1 MGWRERAREEQ
12 EEGYEFMRRMGF
24 TPFSEKKARAEAAEN
39 NRRPVEPEVGVW
51 DTNLTRRTQSA
62 INPTAVTDPLYD
74 AALRKAENDMPLVDR
89 QSRTRALLEQT
100 ARDINSQKADA
111 YTNSYRNGK
120 TISNDFGNERIK
132 EMNDTK
138 SGYLL
143 DNYMSGGANFM
154 GGLANVPLA
163 LGDIVTGGKFD
174 WDNTDIRKNP
184 TANIDL
190 LNEAM
195 YEADK
200 DGTPLPKFAGDLAQS
215 AGQLVPQMLIGA
227 GTGLGTELMAAGV
240 FGNEYKQNRKD
251 DMSVLASA
259 ANAGLKAGSEYVT
272 EKLLGVLGKGAFKTV
287 SKIAPKVTS
296 NPIWTKFAN
305 SYGGKI
311 AEGFTGEFAEEAVQ
325 EPISLLIDKITGKE
339 VSEEDIKN
347 LPQNMLYSGLLGG
360 ITGGAVS
367 GVAGLP
373 HIGLNKRIEET
384 GKQFNN
390 TDTVNSIVSKGLE
403 SDKKGGFYR
412 TAEALKKKLDTNQK
426 ITDYEVGN
434 LIFNADEQTIDRL
447 YNPMGENGE
456 KQYNAQLKRRQS
468 AQNGEVQQGDF
479 EQEFGYYYR
488 AGKDD
493 VPYDKVPEYA
503 GERSMDDVARAGAY
517 YSGQNDMQAEADTL
531 GTETNARRFYENVD
545 KVFKGEISE
554 REVIKIGKTPQILQ
568 DYGAKDL
575 PITINQSTMYKIAY
589 PKDYFGAKD
598 QGHNLGIPSLK
609 RLPSQIADPVA
620 ILKSKSQDNSL
631 VLLTAW
637 KDTNKY
643 PVIVP
648 LHLDKN
654 SIIGM
659 SNDIVSAYGKQNF
672 NALLTDEKGNST
684 VLYTK
689 NNEDI
694 HQLLQSGLQLPGVVS
709 DDTLINK
716 IISQDGENV
725 NNIVNWD
732 INGAKGS
739 GEYIGTVENN
749 GKRFA
754 RVKMQNGK
762 TADIDMAFVSDVD
775 NVDNVVADTKN
786 VPSDTK
792 NVYSDTEKAV
802 SKSESKT
809 STTEKTASAA
819 ERNIS
824 PRVTKKQ
831 RRFFDKL
838 SKVINTPIEFVDS
851 IKSPS
856 GQAANGAY
864 VNGKIILAED
874 SDRPLIEV
882 AKHEITHML
891 KENAPKEYAAYESY
905 AIEAL
910 KKNGRYDDLYREYSE
925 LYGTDNESA
934 INEELAA
941 DATQMFLT
949 DEAAINELAQ
959 ENPSLAKKF
968 LDCIR
973 GFIEKIKSIFADGG
987 IDEVTASFET
997 EQLKHAEKLWIKAIA
1012 AAEKGQSGNSESKYM
1027 FAGKNAATADLSAL
1041 ATAEKM
1047 EQSGSTPE
1055 EIWTETG
1062 WSKGQDGKWRFE
1074 IDDSNFKIKA
1084 DNLAEIHRNY
1094 KEIAQKENLIYRLE
1108 NMSEQE
1114 RKNRELGFT
1123 LLGLDEKYKTVDD
1136 EISKLK
1142 QDISELSKD
1151 KKTEIINGAIGYDL
1165 SDLVE
1170 GYALFEAYPD
1180 LKNVQVLISNSNE
1193 LGKDNRGEWNRKNNT
1208 ICLNGDYS
1216 VEEIE
1221 STLLHEIQHAI
1232 QSKEGFA
1239 RGATPEYWQSKIY
1252 NVYNDKQFNK
1262 DAKTL
1267 YKNTAGEIEARDVQT
1282 RRNMTAEER
1291 RNTFPESMKKRDDAV
1306 FADDSVYSSDYV
1318 GKNKYGIEVY
1328 ETSDDV
1334 KKLSYQERMQRFV
1347 DIMENQYSG
1356 RTAKFTRNGHTY
1368 YARFEAGDIRKNVYG
1383 DKRSDKKGWRS
1394 KINVGADG
1402 NVFELVENATYER
1415 SEAEKGKSTK
1425 AHKNIK
1431 YWDYFIKT
1439 VQIDN
1444 KVFDL
1449 VANVRKTTDN
1459 QYVYSLQLN
1468 ENKKTIASPPLGT
1481 ENSSLNRVL
1490 NATVNNS
1497 ITENGGNVNSEIKFS
1512 LKKPV
1517 EETKD
1522 LIAVHNLTPE
1532 KLKGILELGGF
1543 PVPSIA
1549 IIKADMEHS
1558 GYGDISVLF
1567 GKDTIDPESDS
1578 RNDVFSADAYTSRF
1592 PQIDIKLK
1600 NGELKKIADRL
1611 NTSVSMLEANEFS
1624 RSTKEDIIS
1633 DLKGNRNARETFLKE
1648 NEIKVEPVLR
1658 MPEYTKSVHK
1668 RKAVSDFIARKDVT
1682 FEKLVNDDTV
1692 REEYMSA
1699 IKTAFGERKSM
1710 SGVPLAEKWCT
1721 MITEILDKCKNDRF
1735 LFETEEK
1742 RFNTDKSIANNT
1754 AVPVEDAYS
1763 YIDGVDNAISDYGAE
1778 FDVWLNEL
1786 VEPAIGE
1793 KYVRKDIE
1801 AYKNNGDRRSFN
1813 EMHDAYTLENIVK
1826 NMSRGTNNE
1835 SGFGPAGIGELRAA
1849 TSTRFGSIGD
1859 VRAAKS
1865 KIQNL
1870 TDEQIQNIYEAAT
1883 EKLSEVRSELYKYHQ
1898 YKSGIDLNN
1907 VVETIKD
1914 AFVQYTDEN
1923 DVIEYLKEYY
1933 PKAPK
1938 STFDMVIDLKKTL
1951 ENLPVKY
1958 FEAKPHRA
1966 IGFDEVKAVVV
1977 PDDIDSSL
1985 KQELNNAG
1993 LNVIE
1998 YEKGNSRSR
2007 VDAVNSVDDIKFQLR
2022 RQESLERQ
2030 NEKLRAINDSLREQ
2044 FYLTEGVKVNRKQ
2057 IDTAARKFLA
2067 DIHSKAD
2074 KSEFSE
2080 RLAGIYDT
2088 LANSNYD
2095 NEAYTAAM
2103 YELEKLTSDALHK
2116 SETIDDTLY
2125 KQYADLREHIRTTG
2139 ITANE
2144 SAKSDFGGKEDW
2156 NDFRK
2161 SNFGRIKIVNDGLPV
2176 DVFYK
2181 ELSEMYP
2188 EWFSDEIQTQS
2199 DQLIRIANVLD
2210 GIKPVYENPY
2220 LMDIDE
2226 MSKTAAYELFT
2237 EFFGMGDQTTFADR
2251 KQAQMNNLKIKTK
2264 SQIAGLRQEYKTRNT
2279 KNILAQREK
2288 YQEHIRKL
2296 IDERDEKIKEIK
2308 LADSMH
2314 YGAEI
2319 ANLKRTYNDK
2329 MKGQAEHYKGRI
2341 SDTIARK
2348 NEKIEEVRQYYQ
2360 ERIDRLKT
2368 LKNARIALE
2377 HDRYTQYKEKT
2388 KERAAVREF
2397 KKKIKKDWYALSDML
2412 LKPTDKKHIPE
2423 KMRDAIAN
2431 VLNTID
2437 IRSGFKNKDGTDT
2450 KVALKLNNLYDKF
2463 KSFEQNPDTE
2473 SMLEV
2478 MNPDFFAN
2486 FEELKKSFNGNEI
2499 TIQDMTSKQLE
2510 QVAGIIRDVKH
2521 CVQNANR
2528 SFADKQKRD
2537 ISEIVKAII
2546 SDLRTKG
2553 VRVDKGKFDWSS
2565 DVKGKFKDIEFG
2577 MLTPLSFAHQ
2587 LGENFEGVYW
2597 QMRKGLNEKVR
2608 MIKTAT
2614 DYLADIKK
2622 RYKINI
2628 KNISG
2633 KKAERINFT
2642 VESGERISMNKAE
2655 IMSLYLLN
2663 KREQGQKHIYG
2674 GGITLEPEI
2683 EYVKEGKKKVAKIK
2697 AEKRPVQVTE
2707 RDVRNITGTLSENE
2721 RAFADMLGKFLSED
2735 CSEWGNEV
2743 SMKLYG
2749 YKKFVEQ
2756 FYFPLNSDKNYLV
2769 ERFNNADDIASIKNM
2784 GFTKQ
2789 TNAFANNPVII
2800 SDVFD
2805 VFCRHVDD
2813 MSTYGALALPVND
2826 FQRIYN
2832 FKDKSVSLKG
2842 EIESA
2847 YGAAA
2852 KKYITDFMRSVNGM
2866 STKSMTGTL
2875 PSKLVGNVKAA
2886 AVGWNLRVVIQQPTA
2901 ILRATSMID
2910 AKYFVQNVKNI
2921 SVEEMQKHSAIALYK
2936 SWGNYSLDMGRQV
2949 KEVITDEFSV
2959 ADKIK
2964 EAGMWGAGK
2973 ADDVTWSVIFNAVK
2987 NEIADTRKD
2996 LSVGSKAYWE
3006 AVEDRFDRIID
3017 ETQVVD
3023 SVFHR
3028 SALMRNEDGLMRQ
3041 IMSFMG
3047 EPTQSYNM
3055 VRRSAYDLYKNATP
3069 ENKRKVLRAVSAFAV
3084 TTVVNSAIKSIVD
3097 SIRDD
3102 DDEKN
3107 FLEKWFKY
3115 FISGLWQEPF
3125 SMIPIV
3131 KDIVSIAQGYNVD
3144 RMDMSGIADIIS
3156 SVTRAIKGGQTAGY
3170 SGFDIILSAV
3180 NASGIGAKNMF
3191 RELKSVE
3198 KMIIGSAEKVGAD
3211 TDWIEYNLLK
3221 AKFNIN
3227 NSKNRTKF
3235 YAQLYEAYD
3244 KGMEKGDLS
3253 TAKRI
3258 LEDMVLHGIPVSG
3271 AVRNLDS
3278 RDKKA
3283 LSKDKELVKIV
3294 EKAKTDKMAA
3304 VGMLSEFEKKNEGRY
3319 DDKIVEAAIKMIQ
3332 KGISDVNYTPE
3343 DIYKTKQT
3351 NPKKALEMYYTLIEL
3366 GFYKRED
3373 LDIALEII
3381 KRRKAR
3387 Q

>member
-62 INPTAVTDPLYD
+62 INPDAVTDPLYD
-74 AALRKAENDMPLVDR
+74 AALRKAENDMSLADR

-111 YTNSYRNGK
+111 YTNLYRDGK

-174 WDNTDIRKNP
+174 WDNKDIRKNP

-287 SKIAPKVTS
+287 SKIAPKVIS
-296 NPIWTKFAN
+296 NPVWTKFAN

-792 NVYSDTEKAV
+792 NVYSDTENGVSDTEKAV

-824 PRVTKKQ
+824 PRVTKKE
-831 RRFFDKL
+831 REFFDKL
-838 SKVINTPIEFVDS
+838 SKAINTPIEFVDS

-959 ENPSLAKKF
+959 ENPGLAKKF

-973 GFIEKIKSIFADGG
+973 GFIEKIKRLFADGG

-997 EQLKHAEKLWIKAIA
+997 EQLKNAEKLWIKAIA
-1012 AAEKGQSGNSESKYM
+1012 AAEQGQSGN
-1027 FAGKNAATADLSAL
+1027 
-1041 ATAEKM
+1041 
-1047 EQSGSTPE
+1047 
-1055 EIWTETG
+1055 
-1062 WSKGQDGKWRFE
+1062 
-1074 IDDSNFKIKA
+1074 
-1084 DNLAEIHRNY
+1084 
-1094 KEIAQKENLIYRLE
+1094 
-1108 NMSEQE
+1108 
-1114 RKNRELGFT
+1114 
-1123 LLGLDEKYKTVDD
+1123 
-1136 EISKLK
+1136 
-1142 QDISELSKD
+1142 
-1151 KKTEIINGAIGYDL
+1151 
-1165 SDLVE
+1165 
-1170 GYALFEAYPD
+1170 
-1180 LKNVQVLISNSNE
+1180 
-1193 LGKDNRGEWNRKNNT
+1193 
-1208 ICLNGDYS
+1208 
-1216 VEEIE
+1216 
-1221 STLLHEIQHAI
+1221 
-1232 QSKEGFA
+1232 
-1239 RGATPEYWQSKIY
+1239 
-1252 NVYNDKQFNK
+1252 NK
-1262 DAKTL
+1262 
-1267 YKNTAGEIEARDVQT
+1267 
-1282 RRNMTAEER
+1282 
-1291 RNTFPESMKKRDDAV
+1291 
-1306 FADDSVYSSDYV
+1306 
-1318 GKNKYGIEVY
+1318 
-1328 ETSDDV
+1328 
-1334 KKLSYQERMQRFV
+1334 
-1347 DIMENQYSG
+1347 
-1356 RTAKFTRNGHTY
+1356 
-1368 YARFEAGDIRKNVYG
+1368 
-1383 DKRSDKKGWRS
+1383 
-1394 KINVGADG
+1394 
-1402 NVFELVENATYER
+1402 
-1415 SEAEKGKSTK
+1415 
-1425 AHKNIK
+1425 
-1431 YWDYFIKT
+1431 
-1439 VQIDN
+1439 
-1444 KVFDL
+1444 
-1449 VANVRKTTDN
+1449 
-1459 QYVYSLQLN
+1459 
-1468 ENKKTIASPPLGT
+1468 
-1481 ENSSLNRVL
+1481 
-1490 NATVNNS
+1490 
-1497 ITENGGNVNSEIKFS
+1497 NGGNVNSETKFS

-1522 LIAVHNLTPE
+1522 LIAVHNLNE
-1532 KLKGILELGGF
+1532 SKLTNAFELGGL
-1543 PVPSIA
+1543 VMPSIA
-1549 IIKADMEHS
+1549 ITKSDFGHE
-1558 GYGDISVLF
+1558 GFGDITLIFDKS
-1567 GKDTIDPESDS
+1567 TIDPELNEDN
-1578 RNDVFSADAYTSRF
+1578 RIYGGDAYTPMF
-1592 PQIDIKLK
+1592 PTVINKPNEASIKAL
-1600 NGELKKIADRL
+1600 ADRL
-1611 NTSVSMLEANEFS
+1611 GTSVSQLTANYFDEVSTDDAARKLGNDIKVKEAFARENGLTVTPVLRDAEIKCPYNRSEKVKRFIMEHTFAEIVNNPDTAEEYITSILGEETPNEPRFKKKMRENYARSAREDINNARNNDEKYNILEKMYNNDVLVAQGKGVKFEDDYSYRDGLDNLVDEHKDEYDKYVRMLAEGVMGGKYIRNDKDIFTSNGNRRGFDALHEEYNIENVLNKMKSELQKGQSSLFTGSQNVRGAATKEFNDIQDLKEDSGRLKNLSDDEVESIRNEFS
-1624 RSTKEDIIS
+1624 DRLYNIIQEAIKGTRYDSLMALDDFSDVIIESLNKSDTTEQFEKNLRKYGKGYNITPKITKDITSLIT
-1633 DLKGNRNARETFLKE
+1633 DMRNA
-1648 NEIKVEPVLR
+1648 
-1658 MPEYTKSVHK
+1658 
-1668 RKAVSDFIARKDVT
+1668 
-1682 FEKLVNDDTV
+1682 
-1692 REEYMSA
+1692 
-1699 IKTAFGERKSM
+1699 
-1710 SGVPLAEKWCT
+1710 
-1721 MITEILDKCKNDRF
+1721 
-1735 LFETEEK
+1735 
-1742 RFNTDKSIANNT
+1742 
-1754 AVPVEDAYS
+1754 
-1763 YIDGVDNAISDYGAE
+1763 
-1778 FDVWLNEL
+1778 
-1786 VEPAIGE
+1786 
-1793 KYVRKDIE
+1793 
-1801 AYKNNGDRRSFN
+1801 
-1813 EMHDAYTLENIVK
+1813 
-1826 NMSRGTNNE
+1826 
-1835 SGFGPAGIGELRAA
+1835 
-1849 TSTRFGSIGD
+1849 
-1859 VRAAKS
+1859 
-1865 KIQNL
+1865 
-1870 TDEQIQNIYEAAT
+1870 
-1883 EKLSEVRSELYKYHQ
+1883 
-1898 YKSGIDLNN
+1898 
-1907 VVETIKD
+1907 
-1914 AFVQYTDEN
+1914 
-1923 DVIEYLKEYY
+1923 
-1933 PKAPK
+1933 
-1938 STFDMVIDLKKTL
+1938 
-1951 ENLPVKY
+1951 PVKY
-1958 FEAKPHRA
+1958 FEAKPRRA
-1966 IGFDEVKAVVV
+1966 VGFDEVKAAVV
-1977 PDDIDSSL
+1977 PNDTSEKIKQRL
-1985 KQELNNAG
+1985 KNAG
-1993 LNVIE
+1993 VRVIE

-2044 FYLTEGVKVNRKQ
+2044 FYLTEGIKVNRKQ
-2057 IDTAARKFLA
+2057 IDTATRKFLR

-2080 RLAGIYDT
+2080 RLVRIYDT

-2144 SAKSDFGGKEDW
+2144 SAKSDFGSKEDW

-2423 KMRDAIAN
+2423 VMQKAVADFLGA
-2431 VLNTID
+2431 VD
-2437 IRSGFKNKDGTDT
+2437 IRSNLDDT
-2450 KVALKLNNLYDKF
+2450 KINTKLNNLYIDFTKF
-2463 KSFEQNPDTE
+2463 EENPDTANVFE
-2473 SMLEV
+2473 MFSPEFIPRLEKFV
-2478 MNPDFFAN
+2478 YS
-2486 FEELKKSFNGNEI
+2486 LNEKPT
-2499 TIQDMTSKQLE
+2499 TIRDMTSEQLKE
-2510 QVAGIIRDVKH
+2510 LAKFTKMIRTN
-2521 CVQNANR
+2521 VQNANKSFVSSR
-2528 SFADKQKRD
+2528 SISDMAESA
-2537 ISEIVKAII
+2537 ISELKSVPRSNTPTTSTHAKA
-2546 SDLRTKG
+2546 RNA
-2553 VRVDKGKFDWSS
+2553 
-2565 DVKGKFKDIEFG
+2565 IEFIKKG
-2577 MLTPLSFAHQ
+2577 DMNMLTPLSFFKQ
-2587 LGENFEGVYW
+2587 LGGTYFNVYW
-2597 QMRKGLNEKVR
+2597 GLRKGLDKKIRLIEQTR
-2608 MIKTAT
+2608 IF
-2614 DYLADIKK
+2614 LADARGQYSIDISK
-2622 RYKINI
+2622 
-2628 KNISG
+2628 ISG
-2633 KKAERINFT
+2633 KKAPVFEFKIAEGGKLT
-2642 VESGERISMNKAE
+2642 MNKAH

-2663 KREQGQKHIYG
+2663 KREQAQMHIYG
-2674 GGITLEPEI
+2674 GGITFEDKTIKYEKKEIIYEDGNKGVTIYAKENTDDVSAVKVKPED
-2683 EYVKEGKKKVAKIK
+2683 VNKII
-2697 AEKRPVQVTE
+2697 
-2707 RDVRNITGTLSENE
+2707 NTLSDKEKL
-2721 RAFADMLGKFLSED
+2721 FADLLGKFLSED
-2735 CSEWGNEV
+2735 CAEWGNEV
-2743 SMKLYG
+2743 SLMMLG
-2749 YKKFVEQ
+2749 YKKFGEN
-2756 FYFPLNSDKNYLV
+2756 FYFPINTDRNYLV
-2769 ERFNNADDIASIKNM
+2769 ERFNNDDILGSISSM

-2789 TNAFANNPVII
+2789 TNEFANNPII
-2800 SDVFD
+2800 VGDIFD

-2813 MSTYGALALPVND
+2813 MSTYASLAAPVSD
-2826 FQRIYN
+2826 LQRIYN
-2832 FKDKSVSLKG
+2832 YKTKTSNMKV
-2842 EIESA
+2842 EIENA
-2847 YGAAA
+2847 YGKAA
-2852 KKYITDFMRSVNGM
+2852 KKYLVDFIKDVNGI
-2866 STKSMTGTL
+2866 SSRSITGTL

-2901 ILRATSMID
+2901 IFRATSMVD
-2910 AKYFVQNVKNI
+2910 AKYFTQNTKNI
-2921 SVEEMQKHSAIALYK
+2921 SVERMKEHSAIALYK
-2936 SWGNYSLDMGRQV
+2936 SWGNYSLDMGRQI
-2949 KEVITDEFSV
+2949 KEVITDDISTI
-2959 ADKIK
+2959 DKIK
-2964 EAGMWGAGK
+2964 EAGMWAAGK
-2973 ADDVTWSVIFNAVK
+2973 ADDLTWSVIFNAVE
-2987 NEIADTRKD
+2987 NEIQDTRKD

-3006 AVEDRFDRIID
+3006 AVEDRFDHVID

-3028 SALMRNEDGLMRQ
+3028 SALMRNEDGLVRQ

-3047 EPTQSYNM
+3047 ESTQSYNM
-3055 VRRSAYDLYKNATP
+3055 VRRSAYDLYKHATP
-3069 ENKRKVLRAVSAFAV
+3069 ENKRKVLRAVSAFVV

-3097 SIRDD
+3097 SMRDD

-3115 FISGLWQEPF
+3115 FISGVWQEPF

-3294 EKAKTDKMAA
+3294 EKAKTDKTAA

-3351 NPKKALEMYYTLIEL
+3351 NPEKALEMYYTLIEL
-3366 GFYKRED
+3366 GFYERED

>member
-1 MGWRERAREEQ
+1 MGWKERQEQAQQRLDERYGLTSWEERKQ
-12 EEGYEFMRRMGF
+12 
-24 TPFSEKKARAEAAEN
+24 AAQAAGII
-39 NRRPVEPEVGVW
+39 RRPVEPEVGAW
-51 DTNLTRRTQSA
+51 DTSLTRRTQSA
-62 INPTAVTDPLYD
+62 INPAAVTDPLYD
-74 AALRKAENDMPLVDR
+74 AALRKAEEEQKQEQERAKWYDVIGTDLMSGIARSNASLMSGLTYFTGQEYSPFKKLSDYYNEQSDIWENNSQSNYETRGNDIL
-89 QSRTRALLEQT
+89 SRSSDFVTKTVGQAIPDTVYSLASATSKAAKGAADIANYGKTAVQKTIESLAKSPSFWNTFVKEGGEQGQRALEDGANPFVAAMSAVGTGIGNGAIEIGSGIEGKAGELPTWKNLLRSSAEEGGEEVAQGALSNLIAKAAYDIDAPFFSIKDDT
-100 ARDINSQKADA
+100 AVINPVRAAQEFAGGAIAGGIMSAPRTAA
-111 YTNSYRNGK
+111 YSISSRMRNGK
-120 TISNDFGNERIK
+120 NLNNTFQSEDSQQNVKTERIS
-132 EMNDTK
+132 T
-138 SGYLL
+138 
-143 DNYMSGGANFM
+143 NF
-154 GGLANVPLA
+154 
-163 LGDIVTGGKFD
+163 
-174 WDNTDIRKNP
+174 
-184 TANIDL
+184 
-190 LNEAM
+190 
-195 YEADK
+195 
-200 DGTPLPKFAGDLAQS
+200 
-215 AGQLVPQMLIGA
+215 
-227 GTGLGTELMAAGV
+227 
-240 FGNEYKQNRKD
+240 
-251 DMSVLASA
+251 
-259 ANAGLKAGSEYVT
+259 
-272 EKLLGVLGKGAFKTV
+272 
-287 SKIAPKVTS
+287 
-296 NPIWTKFAN
+296 
-305 SYGGKI
+305 
-311 AEGFTGEFAEEAVQ
+311 
-325 EPISLLIDKITGKE
+325 
-339 VSEEDIKN
+339 
-347 LPQNMLYSGLLGG
+347 
-360 ITGGAVS
+360 
-367 GVAGLP
+367 
-373 HIGLNKRIEET
+373 
-384 GKQFNN
+384 
-390 TDTVNSIVSKGLE
+390 
-403 SDKKGGFYR
+403 
-412 TAEALKKKLDTNQK
+412 
-426 ITDYEVGN
+426 
-434 LIFNADEQTIDRL
+434 
-447 YNPMGENGE
+447 GENGE

-468 AQNGEVQQGDF
+468 AQGGTVQQGNF

-716 IISQDGENV
+716 IISQDGGKV

-792 NVYSDTEKAV
+792 NVYSDTENGVSDTEKAV

-819 ERNIS
+819 KRNIS
-824 PRVTKKQ
+824 PRVTKKE
-831 RRFFDKL
+831 REFFDKL
-838 SKVINTPIEFVDS
+838 SKAINTPIEFVDS

-959 ENPSLAKKF
+959 ENPGLAKKF

-973 GFIEKIKSIFADGG
+973 GFIEKIKSLFADGG

-997 EQLKHAEKLWIKAIA
+997 EQLKNAEKLWIKAIA
-1012 AAEKGQSGNSESKYM
+1012 AAEQGQSGN
-1027 FAGKNAATADLSAL
+1027 
-1041 ATAEKM
+1041 
-1047 EQSGSTPE
+1047 
-1055 EIWTETG
+1055 
-1062 WSKGQDGKWRFE
+1062 
-1074 IDDSNFKIKA
+1074 
-1084 DNLAEIHRNY
+1084 
-1094 KEIAQKENLIYRLE
+1094 
-1108 NMSEQE
+1108 
-1114 RKNRELGFT
+1114 
-1123 LLGLDEKYKTVDD
+1123 
-1136 EISKLK
+1136 
-1142 QDISELSKD
+1142 
-1151 KKTEIINGAIGYDL
+1151 
-1165 SDLVE
+1165 
-1170 GYALFEAYPD
+1170 
-1180 LKNVQVLISNSNE
+1180 
-1193 LGKDNRGEWNRKNNT
+1193 
-1208 ICLNGDYS
+1208 
-1216 VEEIE
+1216 
-1221 STLLHEIQHAI
+1221 
-1232 QSKEGFA
+1232 
-1239 RGATPEYWQSKIY
+1239 
-1252 NVYNDKQFNK
+1252 NK
-1262 DAKTL
+1262 
-1267 YKNTAGEIEARDVQT
+1267 
-1282 RRNMTAEER
+1282 
-1291 RNTFPESMKKRDDAV
+1291 
-1306 FADDSVYSSDYV
+1306 
-1318 GKNKYGIEVY
+1318 
-1328 ETSDDV
+1328 
-1334 KKLSYQERMQRFV
+1334 
-1347 DIMENQYSG
+1347 
-1356 RTAKFTRNGHTY
+1356 
-1368 YARFEAGDIRKNVYG
+1368 
-1383 DKRSDKKGWRS
+1383 
-1394 KINVGADG
+1394 
-1402 NVFELVENATYER
+1402 
-1415 SEAEKGKSTK
+1415 
-1425 AHKNIK
+1425 
-1431 YWDYFIKT
+1431 
-1439 VQIDN
+1439 
-1444 KVFDL
+1444 
-1449 VANVRKTTDN
+1449 
-1459 QYVYSLQLN
+1459 
-1468 ENKKTIASPPLGT
+1468 
-1481 ENSSLNRVL
+1481 
-1490 NATVNNS
+1490 
-1497 ITENGGNVNSEIKFS
+1497 NGGNVNSETKFS

-1648 NEIKVEPVLR
+1648 NDIKVEPVLR

-1721 MITEILDKCKNDRF
+1721 MITETLDKCKNDRF
-1735 LFETEEK
+1735 LFEAEEK
-1742 RFNTDKSIANNT
+1742 RFNTDKSIADNT

-1801 AYKNNGDRRSFN
+1801 AYKNNGDRRSFK
-1813 EMHDAYTLENIVK
+1813 EMHDEYTLENIVK

-1883 EKLSEVRSELYKYHQ
+1883 EKLSEVSSELYKYQQ
-1898 YKSGIDLNN
+1898 YKSGNDFIDLDN
-1907 VVETIKD
+1907 VGETIKD

-1977 PDDIDSSL
+1977 PDDIDLSL

-2030 NEKLRAINDSLREQ
+2030 NEKLRVINDSLREQ
-2044 FYLTEGVKVNRKQ
+2044 FYLTEGIKVNRKQ

-2144 SAKSDFGGKEDW
+2144 SAKSDFGSKEDW

-2188 EWFSDEIQTQS
+2188 EWFSDDVQTQS

-2577 MLTPLSFAHQ
+2577 MLTPYSFFHQ
-2587 LGENFEGVYW
+2587 LGENAEGIYW

-2608 MIKTAT
+2608 MVKTAT
-2614 DYLADIKK
+2614 DYFADIKK

-2642 VESGERISMNKAE
+2642 VESGEKISMNKAE

-2683 EYVKEGKKKVAKIK
+2683 MYVKEGKKKVAKIK

-2756 FYFPLNSDKNYLV
+2756 FYFPLNSDKNYLI

-3006 AVEDRFDRIID
+3006 AVEDRFDHVID

-3028 SALMRNEDGLMRQ
+3028 SALMRNEDGLVRQ

-3055 VRRSAYDLYKNATP
+3055 IRRSAYDLYKNATP

-3294 EKAKTDKMAA
+3294 EKAKTDKTAA

-3332 KGISDVNYTPE
+3332 KGISDINYTPE

-3351 NPKKALEMYYTLIEL
+3351 NPEKALEMYYTLIEL

>member
-39 NRRPVEPEVGVW
+39 NRRPVEPMVDAW
-51 DTNLTRRTQSA
+51 SSLSRRPRA
-62 INPTAVTDPLYD
+62 DLEPTSIMDPLYD
-74 AALRKAENDMPLVDR
+74 AALRKAENDIAREADNVR
-89 QSRTRALLEQT
+89 KANLLDLT
-100 ARDINSQKADA
+100 LNSAKRGYYNARRGMDIYYKI
-111 YTNSYRNGK
+111 G
-120 TISNDFGNERIK
+120 SNDTSTQYDAELENERYNF
-132 EMNDTK
+132 EPTNMLGQAV
-138 SGYLL
+138 SGASELL
-143 DNYMSGGANFM
+143 GQQVAQTFNPITTGAVSTGIAGGAMLGASGGAVA
-154 GGLANVPLA
+154 GSVVPVA
-163 LGDIVTGGKFD
+163 G
-174 WDNTDIRKNP
+174 
-184 TANIDL
+184 TA
-190 LNEAM
+190 
-195 YEADK
+195 
-200 DGTPLPKFAGDLAQS
+200 
-215 AGQLVPQMLIGA
+215 VGA
-227 GTGLGTELMAAGV
+227 GVGTAGGAIV
-240 FGNEYKQNRKD
+240 G
-251 DMSVLASA
+251 
-259 ANAGLKAGSEYVT
+259 AGAGYKAGSATVNGMLEAGLAYDEYIKNGT
-272 EKLLGVLGKGAFKTV
+272 DPETAAKLAYGVGGINAALELMQLGKIGKLIKGPAKEGV
-287 SKIAPKVTS
+287 KELAEKGVKQAVKNGIK
-296 NPIWTKFAN
+296 NFAKN
-305 SYGGKI
+305 
-311 AEGFTGEFAEEAVQ
+311 TAEETVQ
-325 EPISLLIDKITGKE
+325 EVMQEGVTIAGGRIGDALSGNKNYTLSGDIERLGDTA
-339 VSEEDIKN
+339 VSSA
-347 LPQNMLYSGLLGG
+347 LSFGAL
-360 ITGGAVS
+360 GAVGGVRS
-367 GVAGLP
+367 GISTMNAYK
-373 HIGLNKRIEET
+373 HIGDV
-384 GKQFNN
+384 GKQFSNDSVAVQNIIDSGLSLDKSSSAYKMAREAQDRLNN
-390 TDTVNSIVSKGLE
+390 NKKLSDIDIGLMVYSNIDAMGKAFKDDAQTSQKTVN
-403 SDKKGGFYR
+403 F
-412 TAEALKKKLDTNQK
+412 
-426 ITDYEVGN
+426 
-434 LIFNADEQTIDRL
+434 
-447 YNPMGENGE
+447 GENGE

-479 EQEFGYYYR
+479 EQEFGYYYK

-716 IISQDGENV
+716 IISQDGGKV
-725 NNIVNWD
+725 KNIINWD
-732 INGAKGS
+732 INGTKGS

-749 GKRFA
+749 GKRFI
-754 RVKMQNGK
+754 RVKMQDGK
-762 TADIDMAFVSDVD
+762 TADIDEAFISG
-775 NVDNVVADTKN
+775 
-786 VPSDTK
+786 
-792 NVYSDTEKAV
+792 TEKSVNTAEK
-802 SKSESKT
+802 SKADRKT
-809 STTEKTASAA
+809 SQ
-819 ERNIS
+819 RIS
-824 PRVTKKQ
+824 KKQ

-838 SKVINTPIEFVDS
+838 SNAINTPIEFTDS

-891 KENAPKEYAAYESY
+891 KVNAPKEYAAYESY

-973 GFIEKIKSIFADGG
+973 GFIEKIKSLFADGG

-997 EQLKHAEKLWIKAIA
+997 EQLKNAEKLWIKAIA
-1012 AAEKGQSGNSESKYM
+1012 AAEKGQSGNSEIKYM

-1252 NVYNDKQFNK
+1252 NVYNDKRFNK

-1567 GKDTIDPESDS
+1567 GKDTIDPESDN

-1600 NGELKKIADRL
+1600 DGELKKIADRL
-1611 NTSVSMLEANEFS
+1611 NTSVSMLESNEFS

-1648 NEIKVEPVLR
+1648 NDIKVEPVLR

-1721 MITEILDKCKNDRF
+1721 MITETLDKCKNDRF
-1735 LFETEEK
+1735 LFEAEEK
-1742 RFNTDKSIANNT
+1742 RFNTDKSIADNT

-1763 YIDGVDNAISDYGAE
+1763 YIYGVDNAISDYGAE

-1786 VEPAIGE
+1786 VEPAIEE
-1793 KYVRKDIE
+1793 KYVRRDIDP
-1801 AYKNNGDRRSFN
+1801 YKNNGDRRSFN

-1883 EKLSEVRSELYKYHQ
+1883 EKLSEVSSELYKYQQ
-1898 YKSGIDLNN
+1898 YKSGNDFIDLDN
-1907 VVETIKD
+1907 VGETIKD

-1977 PDDIDSSL
+1977 PDDIDLSL

-2030 NEKLRAINDSLREQ
+2030 NEKLRVINDSLREQ
-2044 FYLTEGVKVNRKQ
+2044 FYLTEGIKVNRKQ
-2057 IDTAARKFLA
+2057 IDKAARKFLA

-2144 SAKSDFGGKEDW
+2144 SAKSDFGSKEDW

-2161 SNFGRIKIVNDGLPV
+2161 TNFGRIKIVNDGLPV

-2181 ELSEMYP
+2181 ELSEMCP
-2188 EWFSDEIQTQS
+2188 EWFSDDVQTQS

-2210 GIKPVYENPY
+2210 NIKPVYENPY

-2463 KSFEQNPDTE
+2463 KSFEQKPDTE

-2597 QMRKGLNEKVR
+2597 QMRKGLNDKVR
-2608 MIKTAT
+2608 MIKTAR

-2622 RYKINI
+2622 RYKITI

-2633 KKAERINFT
+2633 KKAKRIEFT
-2642 VESGERISMNKAE
+2642 VESGEKISMNKAE

-2735 CSEWGNEV
+2735 CSAWGNEV

-2901 ILRATSMID
+2901 IFRATSMID

-3115 FISGLWQEPF
+3115 FISGVWQEPF

-3294 EKAKTDKMAA
+3294 EKAKTDKTAA

-3332 KGISDVNYTPE
+3332 KGISDINYTPE

-3351 NPKKALEMYYTLIEL
+3351 NPEKALEMYYTLIEL

>member
-1 MGWRERAREEQ
+1 MGWRERAEEKKRQ
-12 EEGYEFMRRMGF
+12 VHNDMRRMGII
-24 TPFSEKKARAEAAEN
+24 PWEERKQAAQAAGII
-39 NRRPVEPEVGVW
+39 RRPVEPEVGVW

-62 INPTAVTDPLYD
+62 INPAAVTDPLYD
-74 AALRKAENDMPLVDR
+74 AALRKAENDMSLADR

-287 SKIAPKVTS
+287 SKIAPKVIS
-296 NPIWTKFAN
+296 NPVWTKFAN

-792 NVYSDTEKAV
+792 NVYSDTENGVSDTEKAV

-824 PRVTKKQ
+824 PRISKNQ

-838 SKVINTPIEFVDS
+838 SKAINTPIEFVDS

-910 KKNGRYDDLYREYSE
+910 KKNGRYDDLYREYFE

-973 GFIEKIKSIFADGG
+973 GFIEKIKRLFADGG

-997 EQLKHAEKLWIKAIA
+997 EQLKNAEKLWIKAIA
-1012 AAEKGQSGNSESKYM
+1012 AAEQGQSGN
-1027 FAGKNAATADLSAL
+1027 
-1041 ATAEKM
+1041 
-1047 EQSGSTPE
+1047 
-1055 EIWTETG
+1055 
-1062 WSKGQDGKWRFE
+1062 
-1074 IDDSNFKIKA
+1074 
-1084 DNLAEIHRNY
+1084 
-1094 KEIAQKENLIYRLE
+1094 
-1108 NMSEQE
+1108 
-1114 RKNRELGFT
+1114 
-1123 LLGLDEKYKTVDD
+1123 
-1136 EISKLK
+1136 
-1142 QDISELSKD
+1142 
-1151 KKTEIINGAIGYDL
+1151 
-1165 SDLVE
+1165 
-1170 GYALFEAYPD
+1170 
-1180 LKNVQVLISNSNE
+1180 
-1193 LGKDNRGEWNRKNNT
+1193 
-1208 ICLNGDYS
+1208 
-1216 VEEIE
+1216 
-1221 STLLHEIQHAI
+1221 
-1232 QSKEGFA
+1232 
-1239 RGATPEYWQSKIY
+1239 
-1252 NVYNDKQFNK
+1252 NK
-1262 DAKTL
+1262 
-1267 YKNTAGEIEARDVQT
+1267 
-1282 RRNMTAEER
+1282 
-1291 RNTFPESMKKRDDAV
+1291 
-1306 FADDSVYSSDYV
+1306 
-1318 GKNKYGIEVY
+1318 
-1328 ETSDDV
+1328 
-1334 KKLSYQERMQRFV
+1334 
-1347 DIMENQYSG
+1347 
-1356 RTAKFTRNGHTY
+1356 
-1368 YARFEAGDIRKNVYG
+1368 
-1383 DKRSDKKGWRS
+1383 
-1394 KINVGADG
+1394 
-1402 NVFELVENATYER
+1402 
-1415 SEAEKGKSTK
+1415 
-1425 AHKNIK
+1425 
-1431 YWDYFIKT
+1431 
-1439 VQIDN
+1439 
-1444 KVFDL
+1444 
-1449 VANVRKTTDN
+1449 
-1459 QYVYSLQLN
+1459 
-1468 ENKKTIASPPLGT
+1468 
-1481 ENSSLNRVL
+1481 
-1490 NATVNNS
+1490 
-1497 ITENGGNVNSEIKFS
+1497 NGGNVKYSFKENAKAAENNFGETNNFAEAGYLTVNGKLLDFSGRHWGGDMQGERTVDHSDISEVEDIPYYASGELYGADAVQKFLDEGNIRLLDERGGINLS
-1512 LKKPV
+1512 VAPNAEQVSVLRDYINRHKGEVIVDITDTNGMPV
-1517 EETKD
+1517 ETFEYNKGTASQKIINDLKEYFNNGTVPKISDINKYRYSLRKD
-1522 LIAVHNLTPE
+1522 EKDAKSITNSDIQAIHSIGRKSVNDFTSTVHNLPE
-1532 KLKGILELGGF
+1532 EELKGNSIKKYDLFTQSVIDNFSITNLNDYIHVQRSVNNTLLNKGFFSDDGGRSKTVTNKNSGMVIEITPDGIKETLGKGNNYQKLGREMKINKLAAIEYLPYVLEHGILKNDNVINYHNPNSSVKYAYIESTVTINEK
-1543 PVPSIA
+1543 PA
-1549 IIKADMEHS
+1549 IVE
-1558 GYGDISVLF
+1558 V
-1567 GKDTIDPESDS
+1567 TIRKSLQK
-1578 RNDVFSADAYTSRF
+1578 NKFWMHKV
-1592 PQIDIKLK
+1592 DIKQNIGSNPTGVQNSK
-1600 NGELKKIADRL
+1600 MGYH
-1611 NTSVSMLEANEFS
+1611 TSDN
-1624 RSTKEDIIS
+1624 DIIS
-1633 DLKGNRNARETFLKE
+1633 DS
-1648 NEIKVEPVLR
+1648 VE
-1658 MPEYTKSVHK
+1658 
-1668 RKAVSDFIARKDVT
+1668 F
-1682 FEKLVNDDTV
+1682 VNNN
-1692 REEYMSA
+1692 
-1699 IKTAFGERKSM
+1699 
-1710 SGVPLAEKWCT
+1710 L
-1721 MITEILDKCKNDRF
+1721 KND
-1735 LFETEEK
+1735 T
-1742 RFNTDKSIANNT
+1742 
-1754 AVPVEDAYS
+1754 
-1763 YIDGVDNAISDYGAE
+1763 
-1778 FDVWLNEL
+1778 
-1786 VEPAIGE
+1786 
-1793 KYVRKDIE
+1793 KY
-1801 AYKNNGDRRSFN
+1801 
-1813 EMHDAYTLENIVK
+1813 
-1826 NMSRGTNNE
+1826 
-1835 SGFGPAGIGELRAA
+1835 
-1849 TSTRFGSIGD
+1849 
-1859 VRAAKS
+1859 
-1865 KIQNL
+1865 
-1870 TDEQIQNIYEAAT
+1870 
-1883 EKLSEVRSELYKYHQ
+1883 
-1898 YKSGIDLNN
+1898 
-1907 VVETIKD
+1907 
-1914 AFVQYTDEN
+1914 
-1923 DVIEYLKEYY
+1923 
-1933 PKAPK
+1933 
-1938 STFDMVIDLKKTL
+1938 
-1951 ENLPVKY
+1951 
-1958 FEAKPHRA
+1958 
-1966 IGFDEVKAVVV
+1966 
-1977 PDDIDSSL
+1977 
-1985 KQELNNAG
+1985 
-1993 LNVIE
+1993 
-1998 YEKGNSRSR
+1998 
-2007 VDAVNSVDDIKFQLR
+2007 QLR

-2030 NEKLRAINDSLREQ
+2030 NERLRAINDSLREQ
-2044 FYLTEGVKVNRKQ
+2044 FYLTEGIKVNRKQ
-2057 IDTAARKFLA
+2057 IDTAARKFLR

-2080 RLAGIYDT
+2080 RLARIYDT

-2144 SAKSDFGGKEDW
+2144 SAKSDFGSKEDW

-2220 LMDIDE
+2220 LMDIDD

-2264 SQIAGLRQEYKTRNT
+2264 SQIAALRQQYKTRNT

-2348 NEKIEEVRQYYQ
+2348 NEKIEEVKQYYQ

-2597 QMRKGLNEKVR
+2597 QMRKGLNDKVR
-2608 MIKTAT
+2608 MIKTAR

-2622 RYKINI
+2622 RYKITI

-2633 KKAERINFT
+2633 KKAKRIEFT
-2642 VESGERISMNKAE
+2642 VESGEKISMNKAE

-2735 CSEWGNEV
+2735 CSAWGNEV

-2901 ILRATSMID
+2901 IFRATSMID

-2949 KEVITDEFSV
+2949 KEVITDEFSIT
-2959 ADKIK
+2959 DKIK

-3028 SALMRNEDGLMRQ
+3028 SALMRNEDGLVRQ

-3055 VRRSAYDLYKNATP
+3055 IRRSAYDLYKNATP
-3069 ENKRKVLRAVSAFAV
+3069 ENKRKVLRAVSAFVV

-3115 FISGLWQEPF
+3115 FISGVWQEPF
-3125 SMIPIV
+3125 SMLPIV

-3332 KGISDVNYTPE
+3332 KGISDINYTPE

-3351 NPKKALEMYYTLIEL
+3351 NPEKALEMYYTLIEL
-3366 GFYKRED
+3366 GFYERED